1 MARPRT
7 PKTSKHAN
15 KQTRAMNKQARAQ
28 KDARE
33 SRRPLF
39 NFREQPRLASRLHA
53 RSFSR
58 RPTNLNLAFSDGSF
72 RDQSSNLKLLDG
84 RASTRASNRASTRR
98 PSTISRLVVRR
109 VPRLTDNPTLSTTND
124 RLRCVR
130 VDARQP
136 QFLFWGWFLPQ
147 PSLQLHLRNR
157 THPVF
162 SRASTRGSVSF
173 SATTF

>member
-1 MARPRT
+1 
-7 PKTSKHAN
+7 
-15 KQTRAMNKQARAQ
+15 
-28 KDARE
+28 
-33 SRRPLF
+33 
-39 NFREQPRLASRLHA
+39 
-53 RSFSR
+53 
-58 RPTNLNLAFSDGSF
+58 
-72 RDQSSNLKLLDG
+72 
-84 RASTRASNRASTRR
+84 
-98 PSTISRLVVRR
+98 LVVRR

-147 PSLQLHLRNR
+147 PSLQLHLRNE

-162 SRASTRGSVSF
+162 SRASTRGSVPF